1 MTGSKRSNIETVM
14 LGIETNISELTAV
27 LVDFAQYS
35 ILPEEQEILFDLGA
49 TFRINSIDYHN
60 EEKM

>member
-27 LVDFAQYS
+27 LVDFAQ
-35 ILPEEQEILFDLGA
+35 
-49 TFRINSIDYHN
+49 
-60 EEKM
+60 